1 MKMPAIALFACLT
14 ACTAT
19 TGLEVSGQAALGQIG
34 HVGPTLDQARRDFL
48 GGGGPLG
55 GSFATIPV
63 DYSQGGNLVG
73 TLALVRSDVLT
84 GNLHLQ
90 SRIYAEHSTVAARLP
105 NGLGVF
111 TDPMKAAMW
120 ANGVGAQVSLG
131 RDLTLPGGQQ
141 AQLAAGLGVSRVQSR
156 VHLQSALIDLRAT
169 TRITLPYASLTARY
183 APVKWPD
190 LQADIRAYST
200 DQVELRLGLVQS
212 W

>member
-1 MKMPAIALFACLT
+1 MKFPAAALIACLA
-14 ACTAT
+14 ACNAT
-19 TGLEVSGQAALGQIG
+19 TGVQVSGQAALGQIG
-34 HVGPTLDQARRDFL
+34 HVGPTLDQARRNFL

-73 TLALVRSDVLT
+73 TLALVRSDALT
-84 GNLHLQ
+84 GNLHLR
-90 SRIYAEHSTVAARLP
+90 SRIYAEHSTVAVRLP

-120 ANGVGAQVSLG
+120 ANGLGGDVSLG

-183 APVKWPD
+183 APVKGPD
-190 LQADIRAYST
+190 LQADIRAYSA

>member
-1 MKMPAIALFACLT
+1 MKFPAAALIACLA
-14 ACTAT
+14 ACNAT
-19 TGLEVSGQAALGQIG
+19 TGVQVSGQAALGQIG
-34 HVGPTLDQARRDFL
+34 HVGPTLDQARRNFL

-73 TLALVRSDVLT
+73 TLALVRSDALT
-84 GNLHLQ
+84 GNLQLQ
-90 SRIYAEHSTVAARLP
+90 SRIYAEHSTVAVRLP

-120 ANGVGAQVSLG
+120 ANGLGGDVSLG

-183 APVKWPD
+183 APVKGPD

-200 DQVELRLGLVQS
+200 DQVEVRLGLVQS